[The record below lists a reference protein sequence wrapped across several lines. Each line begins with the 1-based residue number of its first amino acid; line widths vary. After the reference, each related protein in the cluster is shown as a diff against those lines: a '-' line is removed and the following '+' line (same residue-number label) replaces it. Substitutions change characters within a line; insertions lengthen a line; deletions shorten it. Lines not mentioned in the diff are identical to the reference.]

1 MNHELKLKYPPWL
14 TKG

>member
-1 MNHELKLKYPPWL
+1 MNHELKLKFPPWL

>member
-1 MNHELKLKYPPWL
+1 MNHELKLKYPPRL